1 MSKFLYFTRVQIWNL
16 TDIKIFIVCIV
27 AYMFIVKY

>member
-1 MSKFLYFTRVQIWNL
+1 MSKFLSFTRVQIWNL
-16 TDIKIFIVCIV
+16 TDIKIFIVSIV